1 MRPSGDSGSPTRRA
15 LFLCPEPPY
24 PLMGGGAMR
33 SASVLA
39 WLAHRYDAVDAIFFW
54 QPGND
59 DPLAAIPKKL
69 IERARVLELPFHG
82 KDGIARTFRNL
93 RRLATGVPP
102 LVDRFAGFE
111 RQVREF
117 AQERHYDLGV
127 IEHFWCAPYLSAIR
141 ENCGRVLLDLHNIE
155 SMWHRRLAATENWLA
170 AAALRRFGARC
181 RSLEREW
188 LPRFD
193 AVLTPSQDD
202 ARLVR
207 SLAPGARA
215 SLYPNALPEISR
227 PLRVEEDV
235 IAFSGNL
242 EYRPNRDAVRFFA
255 REIWPGL
262 RAQWPDLRWRIIGKN
277 PQGVSGEVRGDPRI
291 ELTGPVEDAVAE
303 LAKAKVAVAPVRAG
317 SGTRIKIL
325 EAWAAGTAVVSTTMG
340 AEGLDAVSGE
350 QLLLADAPAE
360 FCESV
365 SALLASHQK
374 RQRLGEAGRLRY
386 QEQYSWTACEG
397 LLDKVVSELSCG
409 KSVN

>member
-1 MRPSGDSGSPTRRA
+1 MRPSGDSGSPMRRA

-39 WLAHRYDAVDAIFFW
+39 WLARRYDAVDAIFFR
-54 QPGND
+54 QPGHD
-59 DPLAAIPKKL
+59 DPRAAIPRNL
-69 IERARVLELPFHG
+69 IQRALVLELPFHG
-82 KDGIARTFRNL
+82 KEGIARIVRNV
-93 RRLATGVPP
+93 RRLAAGIPP
-102 LVDRFAGFE
+102 LVDRFSGFE
-111 RQVREF
+111 RQAREF
-117 AQERHYDLGV
+117 SADYRYDLGV

-141 ENCGRVLLDLHNIE
+141 ENCGQVLLDLHNIE
-155 SMWHRRLAATENWLA
+155 SVWHRRLAATENWA
-170 AAALRRFGARC
+170 AAVALRRFGARC

-193 AVLTPSQDD
+193 AVLTPSEDD

-207 SLAPGARA
+207 GLAPGARA
-215 SLYPNALPEISR
+215 SLYPNAIPELTQ
-227 PLRVEEDV
+227 PLRVEEDA

-242 EYRPNRDAVRFFA
+242 EYRPNQDAVRYFA

-262 RAQWPDLRWRIIGKN
+262 RAEWPDLRWRIIGKN
-277 PQGVSGEVRGDPRI
+277 PHGVFADVRGDRRI
-291 ELTGPVEDAVAE
+291 ELTGPVDDAVAE
-303 LAKAKVAVAPVRAG
+303 LAKAKVAVVPVRAG

-325 EAWAAGTAVVSTTMG
+325 EAWAAGTAVVSTTIG

-350 QLLLADAPAE
+350 QLLLADDPSE
-360 FCESV
+360 FRESV
-365 SALLASHQK
+365 SALLASHNK
-374 RQRLGEAGRLRY
+374 RQRLGESGRLRY

-397 LLDKVVSELSCG
+397 LLDEIVSELSCG